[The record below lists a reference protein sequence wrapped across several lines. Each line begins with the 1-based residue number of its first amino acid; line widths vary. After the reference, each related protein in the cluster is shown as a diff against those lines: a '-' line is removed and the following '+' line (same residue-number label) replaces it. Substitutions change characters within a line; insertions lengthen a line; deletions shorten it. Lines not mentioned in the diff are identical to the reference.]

1 MADALR
7 PSEEKALRWLS
18 TALYGVGG
26 ALLLGVAVV
35 YLVAR
40 WAIP

>member
-7 PSEEKALRWLS
+7 PSEQKALWWLS

-26 ALLLGVAVV
+26 ALLLVVAVV
-35 YLVAR
+35 FFLAR
-40 WAIP
+40 RAVP